1 MRRFADLE
9 MPLAELTLCAICRHT
24 RLDASANNRAM
35 TLCRTGRNAEALGDV
50 DRSVSLDPGNAG
62 HIDTRAHVLA
72 ALGRLPR

>member
-1 MRRFADLE
+1 
-9 MPLAELTLCAICRHT
+9 
-24 RLDASANNRAM
+24 M

-62 HIDTRAHVLA
+62 HIDIRAHVLA